1 MSKRDLAKRLD
12 ILVVNDS
19 ESAGRE
25 IAEHLRARHAVR
37 IARGLR
43 DAVDELVRRVP
54 DAIVCDFELPP
65 YRGDVLLSLVAREHP
80 HVRRVLYVA
89 AAPTADC
96 LDVAHVT
103 LVAGTSFADLLAAL
117 GDGD

>member
-1 MSKRDLAKRLD
+1 MVKRLD

-25 IAEHLRARHAVR
+25 IAEHLRARHVVR

-80 HVRRVLYVA
+80 HVRRVLCVA
-89 AAPTADC
+89 AGPTEDC

-103 LVAGTSFADLLAAL
+103 LLSGASGAELLAAL
-117 GDGD
+117 GDDD